1 MLDLLEHDILFSINI
16 KIQTNDV
23 VFLLKTTDNDE
34 FPGDKQFL
42 SFIVYLRCLKR
53 KLMFFKIGPS
63 VSPTVCHCSPLL
75 VSQTPHYLTEDVHI
89 HGVKR

>member
-16 KIQTNDV
+16 KMQTNDV

-42 SFIVYLRCLKR
+42 SFIVWSALFEKKADIMKSVRLSVQ
-53 KLMFFKIGPS
+53 PS
-63 VSPTVCHCSPLL
+63 VTVRRCWYHKLL
-75 VSQTPHYLTEDVHI
+75 TV
-89 HGVKR
+89 